1 MKKDYNSFDEIEY
14 ELKRLDLERQI
25 AWEEMKALK
34 IDVQEDLKPLN
45 WVHTAINYTGKIGSL
60 MFMKKLFK

>member
-1 MKKDYNSFDEIEY
+1 MRKEFTNFDEIKL

-25 AWEEMKALK
+25 ALEEFKALK
-34 IDVQEDLKPLN
+34 GNVKEDLKPLN

-60 MFMKKLFK
+60 VFLKKLFK